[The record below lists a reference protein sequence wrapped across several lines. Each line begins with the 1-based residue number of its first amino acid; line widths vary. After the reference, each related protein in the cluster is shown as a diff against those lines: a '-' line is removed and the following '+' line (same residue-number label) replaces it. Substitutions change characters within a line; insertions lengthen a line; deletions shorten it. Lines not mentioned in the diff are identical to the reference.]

1 MSWLLD
7 LRHCNSTVAGADDVA
22 SAALCSLSLPQMYTL
37 MVLTARHAN
46 VEKAIYRV
54 RLKLRG
60 ALFFSSAGAG
70 GGGEKRK
77 SSEIP
82 SPAVGAL
89 GRHASHGGSP
99 VAGGRCSEQHDAN
112 LHARH
117 RSAASLP
124 AVRRR
129 TQSGVRRGIQ

>member
-46 VEKAIYRV
+46 IEKAIYRV

-60 ALFFSSAGAG
+60 ALFFPVGVL
-70 GGGEKRK
+70 GGEKRK
-77 SSEIP
+77 SSEIR

-99 VAGGRCSEQHDAN
+99 VAGGRCAEQHDAN

>member
-60 ALFFSSAGAG
+60 ALFF
-70 GGGEKRK
+70 
-77 SSEIP
+77 P
-82 SPAVGAL
+82 VGV
-89 GRHASHGGSP
+89 R
-99 VAGGRCSEQHDAN
+99 GGRKEKKF
-112 LHARH
+112 
-117 RSAASLP
+117 
-124 AVRRR
+124 
-129 TQSGVRRGIQ
+129 